1 MINSKNLEWVSCKL
15 FTEKITLYDYFLSYA
30 KDSIHQIALSIKTFI
45 IHTLLIQVVVKH
57 PL

>member
-1 MINSKNLEWVSCKL
+1 MINSKNLEWVSCEL
-15 FTEKITLYDYFLSYA
+15 FTEKIILYDYFLSYA

-45 IHTLLIQVVVKH
+45 IHALLIKAVAIH